1 MRWFRVPSRSVC
13 APVARPSPEIES
25 SWARSRLNGLRQD
38 VTPSLDQDMVTAES
52 NLSRAAEPVLEHA
65 QNELVGA
72 PVGLVLA
79 NHTAH
84 VLDVRFADRSDRRAI
99 VELGVVPGARLSED
113 KVGTNAVG
121 TPLETK
127 RGLLVHG
134 PEHYMAAFH
143 SFSCYGHPII
153 HPITRRLAGVLNIGG
168 RLSAQN
174 PLFPALVRRL
184 VRDIEARLQLNS
196 TASQRRLLAE
206 FQTAARTRGRAVIV
220 VGQGLVLA
228 TPPALDL
235 LDPTDHAVVR
245 TCADETRSG
254 TTTQRLALTS
264 GRTVRL
270 QCTPIDGADGA
281 LVDIV
286 AEREG
291 DHDAPE
297 RSTRWPLLVVGE
309 AGSGRTTEA
318 RRAIGPDAVTLD
330 ATEIVRQGEQGWA
343 TAMGTELESE
353 GPAVIVEDVQLL
365 SEPMTTLLTK
375 CLRSTR
381 RKVVL
386 TSTPGDHLSSVH
398 APLVALCD
406 GRRDLLPLRRRSHDI
421 PQLAQQML
429 ADTGDSGR
437 TRLTSETMSMLASQP
452 WPGNL
457 AELRRVIQGIATTR
471 SAGDIIPS
479 DLPES
484 HRSAR
489 KSASPFRD
497 AEREVILA
505 AIEMAGGNKLKAA
518 RALGVSRSTLYNR
531 MRALHIH

>member
-1 MRWFRVPSRSVC
+1 MPSHPVC
-13 APVARPSPEIES
+13 APAARRRPEIES

-38 VTPSLDQDMVTAES
+38 VTPRLDQDVVNAES
-52 NLSRAAEPVLEHA
+52 NLSRAAGPVLDHA
-65 QNELVGA
+65 QNELLGV

-84 VLDVRFADRSDRRAI
+84 VLDVRFAEHSDRRAV

-113 KVGTNAVG
+113 QVGTNAVG

-127 RGLLVHG
+127 QGLLVHG
-134 PEHYMAAFH
+134 PEHYMAAFQ

-168 RLSAQN
+168 RSSAQN

-196 TASQRRLLAE
+196 SSGQRRLLAE
-206 FQTAARTRGRAVIV
+206 FQTASRRRGRAVVV
-220 VGQGLVLA
+220 VGKDLVLA

-245 TCADETRSG
+245 TCAEETRSG
-254 TTTQRLALTS
+254 TTTQRLTLTS

-270 QCTPIDGADGA
+270 QCTPIDGTDGA

-297 RSTRWPLLVVGE
+297 PSTRWPLLVVGE
-309 AGSGRTTEA
+309 TGSGRTTEA
-318 RRAIGPDAVTLD
+318 RRLIGLDGVTLE
-330 ATEIVRQGEQGWA
+330 APEIVRQGEQAWA
-343 TAMGTELESE
+343 AGMGTQLDGE

-365 SEPMTTLLTK
+365 SEPMTALLAK
-375 CLRSTR
+375 CLRSTT

-386 TSTPGDHLSSVH
+386 TSTPGDHLDSVH

-406 GRRDLLPLRRRSHDI
+406 DRRDLLPLRRRSHEI

-429 ADTGDSGR
+429 ADICSSGR
-437 TRLTSETMSMLASQP
+437 TRLTCETMSVLASQP

-457 AELRRVIQGIATTR
+457 AELRRVIQSLAAAR

-484 HRSAR
+484 HRGVR
-489 KSASPFRD
+489 KQTSPFRD
-497 AEREVILA
+497 AEREVIVA
-505 AIEMAGGNKLKAA
+505 ALETAGGNKLKAA